1 MFLTL
6 RKPNLSSPKLNRL
19 LIATFVIG
27 FVLSSAYFISA
38 QEDTRPDRS
47 NLQQGERGQRGEG
60 GRRQFNP
67 EQMAERQTERAIED
81 LNLSDEE
88 TAILVP
94 KIKAI
99 AQHRLQQRQELRP
112 FAQALRTSVD
122 GEDKAQIKAAL
133 KTFKAQRAARNTTA
147 KALEKDLV
155 ELLTVR
161 QEAQL
166 TIAGIVNSD
175 GGGFGGFG
183 GRRGRAGG
191 GEGRRGNRPDRPQG
205 NQ

>member
-19 LIATFVIG
+19 LIAIFVIG
-27 FVLSSAYFISA
+27 FVLTGTYFISA

-47 NLQQGERGQRGEG
+47 SRQQRERGERGERGRG
-60 GRRQFNP
+60 QFDP
-67 EQMAERQTERAIED
+67 AQIAERQTQRAIED

-88 TAILVP
+88 TTILVP

-112 FAQALRTSVD
+112 FVQALRTSVD
-122 GEDKAQIKAAL
+122 SEDNKQIKAAL
-133 KTFKAQRAARNTTA
+133 KSFKAHQAAQKEKA
-147 KALEKDLV
+147 EALEKDLV

-166 TIAGIVNSD
+166 TVAGVVNSD
-175 GGGFGGFG
+175 GGFGGFG
-183 GRRGRAGG
+183 GRRGRIGG
-191 GEGRRGNRPDRPQG
+191 GDGRRGDRSDRPQG
-205 NQ
+205 N

>member
-6 RKPNLSSPKLNRL
+6 RKPNLSSPKLNRPL
-19 LIATFVIG
+19 VVVFIIG

-47 NLQQGERGQRGEG
+47 SRQQQERRERGEG
-60 GRRQFNP
+60 RRGQFDP
-67 EQMAERQTERAIED
+67 AQMAERQTQRAIED

-88 TAILVP
+88 TAVLVP
-94 KIKAI
+94 RIKAV

-112 FAQALRTSVD
+112 FTQALRTSVD
-122 GEDKAQIKAAL
+122 SGDNKQIKAAL
-133 KTFKAQRAARNTTA
+133 KSLKAHQAAQKD
-147 KALEKDLV
+147 KAETLEKELV

-166 TIAGIVNSD
+166 TIAGIVNND
-175 GGGFGGFG
+175 GGFGGFG
-183 GRRGRAGG
+183 GRRGRIGG
-191 GEGRRGNRPDRPQG
+191 GDGRRGDRPDRPRG

>member
-19 LIATFVIG
+19 LIAIFVIG

-88 TAILVP
+88 TSILVP
-94 KIKAI
+94 K
-99 AQHRLQQRQELRP
+99 
-112 FAQALRTSVD
+112 
-122 GEDKAQIKAAL
+122 IKAAL
-133 KTFKAQRAARNTTA
+133 KTFKAQQAARNTTA

>member
-6 RKPNLSSPKLNRL
+6 RKPNLSSPKLNRPL
-19 LIATFVIG
+19 VAIFIIG

-47 NLQQGERGQRGEG
+47 SRQQRERGERGERG
-60 GRRQFNP
+60 RSQFNIA
-67 EQMAERQTERAIED
+67 EMVERQTERAIEN

-88 TAILVP
+88 TTILTP
-94 KIKAI
+94 KVKAI

-112 FAQALRTSVD
+112 FTQALRTSVD
-122 GEDKAQIKAAL
+122 GGDSAQIKAAL
-133 KTFKAQRAARNTTA
+133 KSFKAQQAAQKKKA
-147 KALEKDLV
+147 EALEKDLV

-166 TIAGIVNSD
+166 TIAGIVNNDS
-175 GGGFGGFG
+175 GFSGFG
-183 GRRGRAGG
+183 GRRGRIGG
-191 GEGRRGNRPDRPQG
+191 GDGRRGDRPDRSRG
-205 NQ
+205 N

>member
-19 LIATFVIG
+19 LIAIFVIG
-27 FVLSSAYFISA
+27 FVLTGTYFISA

-47 NLQQGERGQRGEG
+47 SRQQRERGERGERGRG
-60 GRRQFNP
+60 QFNIA
-67 EQMAERQTERAIED
+67 EMVERQTQRAIED

-88 TAILVP
+88 TTILVP

-122 GEDKAQIKAAL
+122 SEDNKQIKAAL
-133 KTFKAQRAARNTTA
+133 KSFKAHQAAQKEKA
-147 KALEKDLV
+147 EALEKDLV

-166 TIAGIVNSD
+166 TVAGVVNSD
-175 GGGFGGFG
+175 GGFGGFG
-183 GRRGRAGG
+183 GRRGRIGDRDR
-191 GEGRRGNRPDRPQG
+191 RRGDRPDRSQG
-205 NQ
+205 N